1 MTPPRTLLVPARTVA
16 VLAIG
21 ALLAALAVLLLSAG
35 ASATPGSMTVNGWTY
50 HPHTGVLTAS
60 ADAWNRADAPGT
72 VTAKVWQWDLGDH
85 KVIHEKSWDNNT
97 RPIRVELG
105 RQPYRAAVCQWDVVL
120 IEYLDENVTRRTW
133 LAGKKWMCN
142 PTPTST
148 TTTTT
153 TTQPTT
159 STTTAPTTSTTTEP
173 TWTTTQPPSSTTTS
187 PPTTSTTSTATSSSQ
202 SHTTTTSAS
211 GSDTSKPGTTPPS
224 APSEPTPLPSTGGNG
239 WVGFVAPLG
248 LLVMAAGMGAVAWS
262 HRRDGRYRR

>member
-1 MTPPRTLLVPARTVA
+1 MTPPRTLIVPARTVA

-148 TTTTT
+148 TTTT
-153 TTQPTT
+153 QPTT

-187 PPTTSTTSTATSSSQ
+187 PPTTSTSTTATSSSQ